1 MYLTN
6 KYHQYYFIIINRAK
20 SRNLPTD
27 TYTEKHHIIPKSLGG
42 NESMENI
49 VKLTSRE
56 HFICHILLTKFTTGK
71 DKSKMIFAVMGMKR
85 KGKGQTNR
93 YVNSRLYDAARLLAA
108 KEFSLINKGRKH
120 SDETKAKISTLSS
133 LKTNSKETRAKI
145 SAALL
150 GKKKSIEHIAKM
162 KNHKHSEESIEK
174 MKLANTGKKHSDEA
188 RAKMSASGK
197 GKPKSEETKLKISL
211 ANKGKSKPPMS
222 EELKKQIS
230 DKLRGR
236 PSAKKGK
243 IGIYKHSEETKAKII
258 ESNKNRVYSQETKD
272 KISAGVKAA
281 NLLKKKK

>member
-20 SRNLPTD
+20 SRNLPAD
-27 TYTEKHHIIPKSLGG
+27 TYTEKHHILPKSLGG
-42 NESMENI
+42 NESISNL
-49 VKLTSRE
+49 VKLTARE
-56 HFICHILLTKFTTGK
+56 HFICHVLLTKFTTGN
-71 DKSKMIFAVMGMKR
+71 DRHKMISAVIGMKR
-85 KGKGQTNR
+85 SRSYQIR
-93 YVNSRLYDAARLLAA
+93 YINSRLYESI
-108 KEFSLINKGRKH
+108 KIEW
-120 SDETKAKISTLSS
+120 AKIS
-133 LKTNSKETRAKI
+133 
-145 SAALL
+145 
-150 GKKKSIEHIAKM
+150 SIM
-162 KNHKHSEESIEK
+162 
-174 MKLANTGKKHSDEA
+174 NTGKKHSDET
-188 RAKMSASGK
+188 RVKMSDSGK
-197 GKPKSEETKLKISL
+197 GRLKTKEHKLKISL
-211 ANKGKSKPPMS
+211 ANKGKPKPPMS